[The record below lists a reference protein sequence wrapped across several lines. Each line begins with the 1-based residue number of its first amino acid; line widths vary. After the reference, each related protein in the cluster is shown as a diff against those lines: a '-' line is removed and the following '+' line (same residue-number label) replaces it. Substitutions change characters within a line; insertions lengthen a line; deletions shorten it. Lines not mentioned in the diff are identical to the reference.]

1 MKPFLDPF
9 PFRVPETRS
18 SIGEV
23 IAEITKAD
31 LKAAEA
37 QDLKELPGKAGEA
50 AHKRL
55 HKTIGKFIKSESVDH
70 ELDEGLLAKA
80 GAVIGKKWKSVKDDY
95 ADWGTLRRKMKEAKK
110 ELAVLKK
117 EIATADAARDVW
129 AWGKIKEL
137 NAQLERLKNEEKER
151 MKAEKGAAVSEGV
164 VVESHTRAQ
173 LEKMTTTALRA
184 LLKKYTA
191 LVAGGSMTA
200 AAELA
205 TIRGLLRS
213 KGAGVV
219 LDEAS
224 AKVVQARLAARGE
237 KRGGGAAQDKAA
249 DAVQVRLGGKGG
261 KPVKEEIELDEM
273 AQTPARAEE
282 TRRLRIKAR
291 KAAKAAADKL
301 DAIRD
306 TEWNEK
312 KSPDLYGS
320 KGKVVK
326 PTKKMLKTRA
336 STEKAKETK
345 RVNANKKV
353 QDWDNARKE
362 TARKNLKTPE
372 GRAIARASIAQGKR
386 NDGGW

>member
-9 PFRVPETRS
+9 PFRAPETRS

-23 IAEITKAD
+23 IAEITKAE

-37 QDLKELPGKAGEA
+37 QDLKELPGAAGEA

-55 HKTIGKFIKSESVDH
+55 HKTIGKFIKS
-70 ELDEGLLAKA
+70 
-80 GAVIGKKWKSVKDDY
+80 KSVS
-95 ADWGTLRRKMKEAKK
+95 EA
-110 ELAVLKK
+110 
-117 EIATADAARDVW
+117 
-129 AWGKIKEL
+129 
-137 NAQLERLKNEEKER
+137 
-151 MKAEKGAAVSEGV
+151 V
-164 VVESHTRAQ
+164 VQESHTRAQ

-205 TIRGLLRS
+205 TIRGLLRA

-249 DAVQVRLGGKGG
+249 DAVKIRLGGKGG

-336 STEKAKETK
+336 STEKAKKTK
-345 RVNANKKV
+345 QVNANKKV

-362 TARKNLKTPE
+362 TARKNMKTPL
-372 GRAIARASIAQGKR
+372 GRAIYRTSIEQGKR
-386 NDGGW
+386 SDGGW

>member
-50 AHKRL
+50 AHNKL
-55 HKTIGKFIKSESVDH
+55 HKTIGKFIKSESVS
-70 ELDEGLLAKA
+70 E
-80 GAVIGKKWKSVKDDY
+80 AVV
-95 ADWGTLRRKMKEAKK
+95 
-110 ELAVLKK
+110 
-117 EIATADAARDVW
+117 
-129 AWGKIKEL
+129 
-137 NAQLERLKNEEKER
+137 Q
-151 MKAEKGAAVSEGV
+151 
-164 VVESHTRAQ
+164 ESHTRAQ

-336 STEKAKETK
+336 STEKAKKTKYANAVKRDQEEEKAKEETF
-345 RVNANKKV
+345 KK
-353 QDWDNARKE
+353 NM
-362 TARKNLKTPE
+362 KTPE
-372 GRAIARASIAQGKR
+372 GRAIYRWSIAQGKR

>member
-1 MKPFLDPF
+1 MKPFTDPF
-9 PFRVPETRS
+9 PFRAPETRS

-55 HKTIGKFIKSESVDH
+55 HKTIGKFIKS
-70 ELDEGLLAKA
+70 
-80 GAVIGKKWKSVKDDY
+80 KSVS
-95 ADWGTLRRKMKEAKK
+95 EA
-110 ELAVLKK
+110 
-117 EIATADAARDVW
+117 
-129 AWGKIKEL
+129 
-137 NAQLERLKNEEKER
+137 
-151 MKAEKGAAVSEGV
+151 V
-164 VVESHTRAQ
+164 VVESHTRAA
-173 LEKMTTTALRA
+173 LEKMTTTRLRE
-184 LLKKYTA
+184 LKTKYEG
-191 LVAGGSMTA
+191 LVLKGDRKASE
-200 AAELA
+200 ELA
-205 TIRGLLRS
+205 TIRGLLRA

-219 LDEAS
+219 LDE
-224 AKVVQARLAARGE
+224 
-237 KRGGGAAQDKAA
+237 GAAEVVGEG
-249 DAVQVRLGGKGG
+249 AVH
-261 KPVKEEIELDEM
+261 EM

-282 TRRLRIKAR
+282 TRRLRIQAR

-336 STEKAKETK
+336 STEKAKKTK
-345 RVNANKKV
+345 YANAVKKD
-353 QDWDNARKE
+353 QDEEKAKE
-362 TARKNLKTPE
+362 ELFRKNMKTPE
-372 GRAIARASIAQGKR
+372 GRAIYRWSIAQGQR

>member
-50 AHKRL
+50 AHTKL
-55 HKTIGKFIKSESVDH
+55 HKTIGKFIKSESVS
-70 ELDEGLLAKA
+70 E
-80 GAVIGKKWKSVKDDY
+80 AVVQEESEKPFKSVMAAHRERLIARNRTSEY
-95 ADWGTLRRKMKEAKK
+95 RKKHNNRLSGKAPVQTSHTPTQKGEAKRYDIQIG
-110 ELAVLKK
+110 EAVMS
-117 EIATADAARDVW
+117 ES
-129 AWGKIKEL
+129 
-137 NAQLERLKNEEKER
+137 
-151 MKAEKGAAVSEGV
+151 VSEAV

-191 LVAGGSMTA
+191 LVAGGAMTA

-205 TIRGLLRS
+205 TIRGLLRA

-219 LDEAS
+219 LDEAVMS
-224 AKVVQARLAARGE
+224 KKKWKSVVSNWKKPQDSTSARLDAGAE
-237 KRGGGAAQDKAA
+237 KRGGAAAQDKAA
-249 DAVQVRLGGKGG
+249 DAVKVRLGGKGG

-336 STEKAKETK
+336 STEKAKKTK
-345 RVNANKKV
+345 QVNANKKV

-362 TARKNLKTPE
+362 TARKNMKTPL
-372 GRAIARASIAQGKR
+372 GRAIYRTSIEQGKR

>member
-1 MKPFLDPF
+1 M
-9 PFRVPETRS
+9 
-18 SIGEV
+18 
-23 IAEITKAD
+23 
-31 LKAAEA
+31 
-37 QDLKELPGKAGEA
+37 
-50 AHKRL
+50 
-55 HKTIGKFIKSESVDH
+55 
-70 ELDEGLLAKA
+70 
-80 GAVIGKKWKSVKDDY
+80 KDDY
-95 ADWGTLRRKMKEAKK
+95 ADWGTLRKKMKEAKK

-151 MKAEKGAAVSEGV
+151 MKAEKGAAVSEAV
-164 VVESHTRAQ
+164 VQESHTRAQ

-224 AKVVQARLAARGE
+224 AKVVQARLAARDE

-249 DAVQVRLGGKGG
+249 DAVKVRLGGKGG

-336 STEKAKETK
+336 STEKAKKTK
-345 RVNANKKV
+345 QVNANKKV

-362 TARKNLKTPE
+362 TARKNMKTPL
-372 GRAIARASIAQGKR
+372 GRAIARTSIEQGKR
-386 NDGGW
+386 SDGGW

>member
-1 MKPFLDPF
+1 M
-9 PFRVPETRS
+9 
-18 SIGEV
+18 
-23 IAEITKAD
+23 
-31 LKAAEA
+31 
-37 QDLKELPGKAGEA
+37 
-50 AHKRL
+50 
-55 HKTIGKFIKSESVDH
+55 
-70 ELDEGLLAKA
+70 
-80 GAVIGKKWKSVKDDY
+80 
-95 ADWGTLRRKMKEAKK
+95 
-110 ELAVLKK
+110 
-117 EIATADAARDVW
+117 
-129 AWGKIKEL
+129 

-173 LEKMTTTALRA
+173 LEKMTTTQLRA

-191 LVAGGSMTA
+191 LVAGGAMTA

-205 TIRGLLRS
+205 TIRGLLRA

-249 DAVQVRLGGKGG
+249 DAVKVRLGGKGG

-336 STEKAKETK
+336 STEKAKKTK
-345 RVNANKKV
+345 QVNANKKV

-362 TARKNLKTPE
+362 TARKNMKTPL
-372 GRAIARASIAQGKR
+372 GRAIYRTSIEQGKR
-386 NDGGW
+386 SDGGW